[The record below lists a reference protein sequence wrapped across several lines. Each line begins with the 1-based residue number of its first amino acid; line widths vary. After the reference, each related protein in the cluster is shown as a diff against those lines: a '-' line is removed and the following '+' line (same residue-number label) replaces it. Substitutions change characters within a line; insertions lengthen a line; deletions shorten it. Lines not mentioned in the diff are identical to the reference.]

1 MLQPRALTCHFK
13 SSTASCTGGWV
24 PGKGLLQGWHHPS
37 RPRREVGGYPGHLSG
52 PPYILAET
60 LLLALSSKR
69 GLRFTCSEGSAHEP
83 RSWARTLR
91 GDRKGGSVQAR
102 WNDRGGEP
110 WTTWLKKDTCMGVH
124 PTFPARKGSCMMP
137 SDLRD
142 RDLGEIL
149 ALEEP
154 VPSAAWKGILGS
166 PGPASYKPHS
176 RSGSAFAKPREQGT
190 EYPWSAPAVS

>member
-13 SSTASCTGGWV
+13 SRAASCTGGWV
-24 PGKGLLQGWHHPS
+24 PGKGLLQGWHHPN
-37 RPRREVGGYPGHLSG
+37 RPRGDVGSYPCHLLDL
-52 PPYILAET
+52 PYILAKT

-69 GLRFTCSEGSAHEP
+69 GLRFTRSEGSAHEP

-91 GDRKGGSVQAR
+91 GDRKGDSVQAR

-110 WTTWLKKDTCMGVH
+110 WTTWLKKETCMGVH

-142 RDLGEIL
+142 PYLRDLG
-149 ALEEP
+149 
-154 VPSAAWKGILGS
+154 
-166 PGPASYKPHS
+166 
-176 RSGSAFAKPREQGT
+176 
-190 EYPWSAPAVS
+190 